1 MSKGCD
7 VTVPPTSP
15 SPVSDPSEASGSE
28 SAIPRPPKPTR
39 VAGTRRSF
47 FKWAGLAGAGGIAV
61 VAGASILRSKPSS
74 QISAPD
80 VTLPPPTATLPG
92 KPITFAEPT
101 GLGIDGLSPFIT
113 PNDSFFRIDTAF
125 YPPNVN
131 LDTWRLKIEGSVNT
145 PLEFSYDELLALP
158 QVEVP
163 LTIACVS
170 NGVGGDLIGT
180 AVWQGVPLGSLLER
194 AGVQPTGDQI
204 VGRSLDGFTAGFPT
218 AAVFDGR
225 TALLAL
231 GMNGEPLPPDHGFP
245 ARLVI
250 EGLYGYVSA
259 TKWLSTIELTGW
271 DTYNGYW
278 IPLGWSKEGPVKIE
292 SRIDVPKSS
301 GSLRAGAIPI
311 AGVAW
316 APAGVARVEVQ
327 IDDGP
332 WIDAQLGPAVSDG
345 TWRQWVHQWQA
356 TAGAHKIRVRATDND
371 GQTQTSDEAPVQPDG
386 ATGWHTRRITVSA

>member
-1 MSKGCD
+1 MGKGWG
-7 VTVPPTSP
+7 VSIPPKSTP
-15 SPVSDPSEASGSE
+15 PADHGTE
-28 SAIPRPPKPTR
+28 SNKPTR

-47 FKWAGLAGAGGIAV
+47 FKWAGLAGAGGVAA
-61 VAGASILRSKPSS
+61 VAGVGILRSKTPTPSP
-74 QISAPD
+74 APS
-80 VTLPPPTATLPG
+80 VVLPPPVATLPG
-92 KPITFAEPT
+92 RPTTFTQPA
-101 GLGIDGLSPFIT
+101 GLDVEGISPFIT

-125 YPPNVN
+125 YPPNIN
-131 LDTWRLKIEGSVNT
+131 LDTWRLQINGLVDT

-180 AVWQGVPLGSLLER
+180 AVWQGIPLATLLER
-194 AGVQPTGDQI
+194 AGVQTAGDQI

-218 AAVFDGR
+218 AAAFDGR
-225 TALLAL
+225 TALIAL

-259 TKWLSTIELTGW
+259 TKWLSTIELAGW
-271 DTYNGYW
+271 DSYNGYW
-278 IPLGWSKEGPVKIE
+278 IPLGWSKEGPVKIA

-301 GSLRAGAIPI
+301 GSLRSGSIPI

-316 APAGVARVEVQ
+316 SPDGVARVEVQ
-327 IDDGP
+327 VDDGP

-345 TWRQWVHQWQA
+345 TWRQWVHPWEA
-356 TAGAHKIRVRATDND
+356 TAGAHRIRVRATDNQ
-371 GQTQTSDEAPVQPDG
+371 GQTQTSDQAPVEPDG
-386 ATGWHTRRITVSA
+386 ATGWHTRRVTVSA

>member
-1 MSKGCD
+1 M
-7 VTVPPTSP
+7 
-15 SPVSDPSEASGSE
+15 
-28 SAIPRPPKPTR
+28 PRPQKTTR

-61 VAGASILRSKPSS
+61 VAGAGILRSKPSS
-74 QISAPD
+74 QISAPA

-92 KPITFAEPT
+92 QPITFTEPA
-101 GLGIDGLSPFIT
+101 GLDVDGLSPFIT

-131 LDTWRLKIEGSVNT
+131 LDTWRLKIEGSVDT

-180 AVWQGVPLGSLLER
+180 AVWQGVSLGSLLER
-194 AGVQPTGDQI
+194 AGVQPAGDQI

-301 GSLRAGAIPI
+301 GSLRAGPIPV

-332 WIDAQLGPAVSDG
+332 WIIAELGPAVSNG
-345 TWRQWVHQWQA
+345 TWRQWVHQWEA
-356 TAGAHKIRVRATDND
+356 EAGAHKIRVRATDND

-386 ATGWHTRRITVSA
+386 ATGWHTRRISVSA